1 MSPFIFQNHM
11 LLANEGESFLSLNV
25 PQPLKAAVHKLLPAK
40 AGRKVSAL
48 WHFRSRFPWALKMAM
63 TEGRP
68 DSLIYFGISPGDDLL
83 CTAVLHELAIRR
95 REKNWMMSNY
105 PELFA
110 GNTSV
115 AYVVPVEDR
124 YREYA
129 GLFGSKYEFLQYA
142 AVSPEQDM
150 SVPPARHIIA
160 ELCAS
165 AKITG
170 RIALRP
176 YFFTTET
183 EKKKYNW
190 AQGMIAIQSSG
201 LAAKQPMRNKQW
213 FPERF
218 QEVVSSLKR
227 DFKFVQLGSAGDPP
241 LNDVVDLRGKT
252 SIRESAAVLANC
264 RLQVGT
270 VGFLMHLARAVECPA
285 VIIYG
290 GREAPWQ
297 SGYGCNVNLYS
308 AVPCAPC
315 WLWNRCD
322 YNRVCMDT
330 ITAQEVIGAVEQ
342 IASQKRDSLKVEYYE
357 LTPNAG
363 ERLPFN
369 TVRALD

>member
-1 MSPFIFQNHM
+1 M

-25 PQPLKAAVHKLLPAK
+25 PQTLKAAVHKILPEK
-40 AGRKVSAL
+40 AGRKLSAL
-48 WHFRSRFPWALKMAM
+48 WHFRGRFPWALKIAL

-68 DSLIYFGISPGDDLL
+68 NNLIYFGISPGDDLL
-83 CTAVLHELAIRR
+83 CTAVLHELASRH
-95 REKNWMMSNY
+95 REKIWMMSNY

-110 GNTSV
+110 GNASV
-115 AYVVPVEDR
+115 AHVVPVEDR

-129 GLFGSKYEFLQYA
+129 GLLESKYEFLQYA
-142 AVSPEQDM
+142 AVRPEQDM

-170 RIALRP
+170 RVALRP
-176 YFFTTET
+176 YFFLTET
-183 EKKKYNW
+183 EKKKYDW

-201 LAAKQPMRNKQW
+201 LAAKLPMRNKQW

-218 QEVVSSLKR
+218 QAVISDLKR

-241 LNDVVDLRGKT
+241 LTDVIDLRGKT

-264 RLQVGT
+264 RLHVGT

-285 VIIYG
+285 VIIFG

-322 YNRVCMDT
+322 YNRLCMDT
-330 ITAQEVIGAVEQ
+330 ITAQEVIRAVEQ
-342 IASQKRDSLKVEYYE
+342 IASQMRNPLKVDYFEI
-357 LTPNAG
+357 TPEVG
-363 ERLPFN
+363 KKLSFN
-369 TVRALD
+369 TVQTQD